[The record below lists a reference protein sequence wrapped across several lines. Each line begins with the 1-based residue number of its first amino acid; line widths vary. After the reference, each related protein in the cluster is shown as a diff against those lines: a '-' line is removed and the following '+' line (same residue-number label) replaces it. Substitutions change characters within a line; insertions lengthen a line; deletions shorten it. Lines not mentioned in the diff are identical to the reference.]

1 MTKVWITLWL
11 APIILVL
18 DEGSCLKVNDVPNIL
33 YNAFRERDR
42 CRKHLEPRVQIRVC
56 AHTHTHAQTR
66 IRNARIYLIH
76 FARTRR
82 HSGCALW
89 FWGTRATGS
98 DSHERS

>member
-1 MTKVWITLWL
+1 MDKDATFRMYSMTKVWITLWL

-56 AHTHTHAQTR
+56 AHTHTHTCTDT
-66 IRNARIYLIH
+66 YPE
-76 FARTRR
+76 
-82 HSGCALW
+82 C
-89 FWGTRATGS
+89 
-98 DSHERS
+98 